1 MSVTV
6 TSDLVDISA
15 CNSATDGGTHYR
27 LAGTSSANPG
37 ADPDAMVQG
46 AGCLANKMGATFGAL
61 DVGGHFNST
70 ATFDITGKH
79 LFHWRQI
86 VTAGNMEPKA
96 SKGISIGLTNTST
109 TSTALWSITNYK
121 IWYLDG
127 KDTAPV
133 AQGWIPYVLDPSAA
147 GDLSAGTLTLSTVK
161 NVGLICRQTSGVT
174 TTVSNQFYDAIRMGT
189 GLTATASSAGDTI
202 NFAGLYAT
210 DGTVTNA
217 WGIITRTVGV
227 YFGAAK
233 MSVGSASQ
241 ANTCLFKDTNAVLV
255 WRNARVASTLY
266 GFNLLGAS
274 GQLTTF
280 QLGEKDGSGN
290 TSAGCVIRG
299 EGTAVWSITCDAFSG
314 FRAYASSLTSIL
326 SATLSASSEL
336 KDTVVASSGTL
347 DVNGATLTACTFSGH
362 VATQLKVD
370 STSEMALITGCA
382 FGSAG
387 TGHAIEITVAGTY
400 TFSALTF
407 AGYASTNGTTGNEAI
422 YNNSGGA
429 VTVNVSGGST
439 PTYRNGASASTTVNN
454 TVTLTVSAQL
464 SLAGAEIRIYDMDN
478 SPAGSL
484 GSELAGSES
493 NAGATFVYSGS
504 GGNVIWLQIMLAGYR
519 EFGQQLT
526 MPSVSGPLAV
536 TLQADNNL

>member
-1 MSVTV
+1 MAVTI

-15 CNSATDGGTHYR
+15 CNSAVDGGTHYR
-27 LAGTSSANPG
+27 LAGTTSANPG

-46 AGCLANKMGATFGAL
+46 SGCIANKMGSTTLA

-96 SKGISIGLTNTST
+96 SKGISIGLTNTSV
-109 TSTALWSITNYK
+109 TSNTAWSTTNYK
-121 IWYLDG
+121 LWYLDG
-127 KDTAPV
+127 KDTAPI
-133 AQGWIPYVLDPSAA
+133 AQGWIPYVLDPASAA
-147 GDLSAGTLTLSTVK
+147 DLSAGTLTLGTVK
-161 NVGLICRQTSGVT
+161 NVGLICRQTSSVT
-174 TTVSNQFYDAIRMGT
+174 STVSNQFYDALRMGT

-202 NFAGLYAT
+202 TFASLYAT
-210 DGTVTNA
+210 DGAAANA
-217 WGIITRTVGV
+217 WGIITKTVGV
-227 YFGAAK
+227 YFGGAR
-233 MSVGSASQ
+233 MSMGSASQ
-241 ANTCLFKDTNAVLV
+241 TNTCLFKDTSAVLV
-255 WRNARVASTLY
+255 WRNAKVASTLY
-266 GFNLLGAS
+266 GFSLVGAS

-280 QLGEKDGSGN
+280 QLGDKDGSGN
-290 TSAGCVIRG
+290 TASGCVVRG
-299 EGTAVWSITCDAFSG
+299 EGAAVWSITCGANSG
-314 FRAYASSLTSIL
+314 FKAYASSLTSLL
-326 SATLSASSEL
+326 SATLSATSEL
-336 KDTVVASSGTL
+336 KDSVVASSGTL
-347 DVNGATLTACTFSGH
+347 DVNGATLTGCTFSGH
-362 VATQLKVD
+362 TATQLKVD
-370 STSEMALITGCA
+370 SAAEMALITGCA

-387 TGHAIEITVAGTY
+387 TGHAIEITAPGAY

-407 AGYASTNGTTGNEAI
+407 AGYAASNGSTGNEAI

-439 PTYRNGASASTTVNN
+439 PSYRNGAGASTTVNN
-454 TVTLTVSAQL
+454 TVALTVSAQL
-464 SLAGAEIRIYDMDN
+464 SLAGAEIRVYDMDN

-504 GGNVIWLQIMLAGYR
+504 GGNVIWLQIMLPGYR
-519 EFGQQLT
+519 EFGQQLS